1 MIHGKE
7 SKQKKRGDSDDQPVF
22 LTHPQMI
29 TDVRGMGGGRE
40 AAEYRHACM
49 YARTHAHTHT
59 LTQQDYRAARNADL
73 SDHGEDDGGDG
84 ESTSVTTCGD
94 WIWDGEF
101 WNNADGVS
109 FHPG

>member
-1 MIHGKE
+1 MHV
-7 SKQKKRGDSDDQPVF
+7 R
-22 LTHPQMI
+22 TH
-29 TDVRGMGGGRE
+29 T
-40 AAEYRHACM
+40 
-49 YARTHAHTHT
+49 RTHAHTHT
-59 LTQQDYRAARNADL
+59 HTHTHTQQDYRAARNADL